1 MRSPW
6 IGCEIHSPLN
16 YSSLEN
22 HRFRWSY
29 ASLCVQV
36 YPRLS
41 NKFSSGISRSQ
52 EPRQQIFVPR
62 NVVAVFREFS
72 ACSQE
77 RFPGIIPYELLWKS
91 VGQGRS
97 KRIAAFPVVAGVSQ
111 HS

>member
-1 MRSPW
+1 MV
-6 IGCEIHSPLN
+6 ICEPVCTGVPAFKQQIL
-16 YSSLEN
+16 
-22 HRFRWSY
+22 FR
-29 ASLCVQV
+29 
-36 YPRLS
+36 
-41 NKFSSGISRSQ
+41 NFRSQ

-111 HS
+111 HF